1 MVNEEEV
8 RAEIIDTARGLIHQ
22 FGLQKV
28 TMQDIAKA
36 AGKGKSSL
44 YYYFKNKDEIL
55 DAVVEE
61 EMLQVF
67 LKCKHAVDRETDF
80 SAKLK
85 TYITTKIKV
94 LEEKLARY
102 SFLIENDS
110 HYFDFSSY
118 FKKMRFL
125 YDDKE
130 VALIKSIFK
139 RGVESGSIGAKTSEG
154 DNPQLLAEIFLTAA
168 RGLEMEIFIQKKFK
182 NMEAKTD
189 LMLSIILHGLR

>member
-8 RAEIIDTARGLIHQ
+8 RAEILDTARGLIQQ

-36 AGKGKSSL
+36 TGKGKSSL
-44 YYYFKNKDEIL
+44 YYYFKSKDEIL

-61 EMLQVF
+61 EMLEVF
-67 LKCKHAVDRETDF
+67 IRCRDAVDRETDF
-80 SAKLK
+80 GAKLK
-85 TYITTKIKV
+85 TYIITKIKV

-102 SFLIENDS
+102 RFLIETDA

-130 VALIKSIFK
+130 VVLIKSIFK
-139 RGVESGSIGAKTSEG
+139 RGIESGAIRPTMVEEE
-154 DNPQLLAEIFLTAA
+154 NIQLLAEIFLTAA
-168 RGLEMEIFIQKKFK
+168 RGLEMEIFIQKEFK
-182 NMEAKTD
+182 NMKAKTD
-189 LMLSIILHGLR
+189 LMLTVLLHGLQ